1 MIQKETSSLDHYT
14 AQIDLLLHRALQ
26 KIDQLHWITLSS
38 VQEKDGELFP
48 DARTVVLRKILN
60 KRELIFY
67 TDKRSPKVTQFEQ
80 NKNAVAHL
88 YDRTEQLQL
97 RIKGTIEI
105 DTQSALFESARDQIP
120 SQAKIN
126 YNTLLAPGSTVL
138 DENPDRNNEV
148 VHFAL
153 LRFHPHTFDLL
164 HLTPEGGKRIKVKNA
179 EDGMLCDARWL
190 VP

>member
-1 MIQKETSSLDHYT
+1 MIHKETSTLDYYT
-14 AQIDLLLHRALQ
+14 AQIDLLLNRALQ

-38 VQEKDGELFP
+38 VQVKGGEIFP
-48 DARTVVLRKILN
+48 DARTVVLRKILK

-67 TDKRSPKVTQFEQ
+67 TDSRSPKVTQFEQ
-80 NKNAVAHL
+80 NKNAVALL
-88 YDRTEQLQL
+88 YDRPAQMQL

-105 DTQSALFESARDQIP
+105 DTQSALFESARNQIP
-120 SQAKIN
+120 NQAKVN
-126 YNTLLAPGSTVL
+126 YNTLLAPGSSTL
-138 DENPDRNNEV
+138 NKNPDRTDEV

-164 HLTPEGGKRIKVKNA
+164 HLTPEGGKRIEAKNT
-179 EDGMLCDARWL
+179 EHGVLSEARWL